1 VLHQF
6 FQLAVRGLAG
16 FGLLA
21 LLLSLRQSA
30 VCWIGWL
37 ACWVSMLP
45 LGRFSVSSAAFSRL
59 ILIGFGGEAQSRG
72 KAGAAP
78 GVFGALGAP
87 AAQ

>member
-1 VLHQF
+1 
-6 FQLAVRGLAG
+6 
-16 FGLLA
+16 
-21 LLLSLRQSA
+21 
-30 VCWIGWL
+30 
-37 ACWVSMLP
+37 MLP